1 MINLKHVEKVK
12 YNGIYKFYRIDPG
25 TKKMKQFDEVE
36 NILTDRMLNSLIV
49 ALKGLNSSTY
59 QNGID
64 IRQLAI
70 GDSNTTPAS
79 SDTKLGNEVYRFP
92 MTSQIITDT
101 GELTT
106 EFYMADNE
114 FSGQIE
120 EIGIYGGRY
129 AYDWE
134 DGLFKD
140 WGNLLSHALWSYEKI
155 DAEQIVVQRI
165 DRLTRG

>member
-1 MINLKHVEKVK
+1 MTETIK
-12 YNGIYKFYRIDPG
+12 YKGIYRFYHIDPG

-36 NILTDRMLNSLIV
+36 NIITDRMLNSLIV

-64 IRQLAI
+64 IGQLAI
-70 GDSNTTPAS
+70 GDSNTTPDS
-79 SDTKLGNEVYRFP
+79 TDTKLGNEIYRFP
-92 MTSQIITDT
+92 KSAQTITAA

-134 DGLFKD
+134 EGLFKD
-140 WGNLLSHALWSYEKI
+140 WGNLLSRALWSYEKS
-155 DAEQIVVQRI
+155 DAEQIVVQRV